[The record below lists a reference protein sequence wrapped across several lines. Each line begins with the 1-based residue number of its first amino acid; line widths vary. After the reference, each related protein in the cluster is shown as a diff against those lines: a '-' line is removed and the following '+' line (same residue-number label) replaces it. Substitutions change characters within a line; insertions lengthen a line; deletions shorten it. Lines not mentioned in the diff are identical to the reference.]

1 MFGRYFAD
9 GNIYVTTAAPPA
21 AGDAFNGGFRY
32 NALGALY
39 VSTTVD
45 ATDVYLAGKR
55 VSTLGALIVG
65 NTPPAVQRGWLAGH
79 IFSLINFILGR
90 QLNQTPAATEPFING
105 LRIGPNG
112 GAYMQTTGTP
122 VTP

>member
-39 VSTTVD
+39 VSTTAGD
-45 ATDVYLAGKR
+45 DVYIAGKR
-55 VSTLGALIVG
+55 VSVDGALIVG

-79 IFSLINFILGR
+79 VFSLINFILGR
-90 QLNQTPAATEPFING
+90 QLNQTPAPSEPFING

-112 GAYMQTTGTP
+112 GAYMTTVP
-122 VTP
+122 PP